1 MPPRWQRL
9 NVRWRRWK
17 IRSQVSQLRLESE
30 IRVKIGTGILALAML
45 AGPLTYGARPAC
57 AQATSQ
63 HRDDMEQFVMDL
75 HEGVKRG
82 NLTDAQKTQLQTD
95 LHDLREAKQN
105 HDRLKGF
112 RAMRNFH
119 DLLDSGAF
127 KPEDAAKIKA
137 DMQRLRADRQHS
149 AG

>member
-9 NVRWRRWK
+9 KARGPRWK
-17 IRSQVSQLRLESE
+17 IRPQVNQLCLESE
-30 IRVKIGTGILALAML
+30 IRVKIGTGIFALAML
-45 AGPLTYGARPAC
+45 ISPLTLGARPAS

-63 HRDDMEQFVMDL
+63 HHEAMEQFAMDL

-82 NLTDAQKTQLQTD
+82 NLTDAQKTQLRTD
-95 LHDLREAKQN
+95 LRDLREAKQN
-105 HDRLKGF
+105 HERLKGF
-112 RAMRNFH
+112 RAMRNF
-119 DLLDSGAF
+119 DGLLDSGAF

-137 DMQRLRADRQHS
+137 DMQRLREDRQHS